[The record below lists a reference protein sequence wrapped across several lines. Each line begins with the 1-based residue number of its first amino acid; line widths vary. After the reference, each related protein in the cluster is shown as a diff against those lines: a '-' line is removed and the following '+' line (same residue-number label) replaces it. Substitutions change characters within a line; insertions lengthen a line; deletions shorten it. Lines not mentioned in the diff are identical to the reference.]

1 MQLPHNNNK
10 NKDLLFDL
18 INPKLS
24 NNDVMHC
31 SGDLFPGVMIT
42 RLVKLEMR
50 HTVWDNLEILATEFT
65 GAGEFLPED
74 PVLMLNMKG

>member
-1 MQLPHNNNK
+1 
-10 NKDLLFDL
+10 
-18 INPKLS
+18 
-24 NNDVMHC
+24 MHC
-31 SGDLFPGVMIT
+31 CGDLFPGVMIT

>member
-1 MQLPHNNNK
+1 M
-10 NKDLLFDL
+10 D
-18 INPKLS
+18 
-24 NNDVMHC
+24 C
-31 SGDLFPGVMIT
+31 SGDFSPRVMTT

-50 HTVWDNLEILATEFT
+50 HTVRDNLEILATEFA